1 MKRNREDFEST
12 SENSLISS
20 RCAPTDSTDISSG
33 STKRQKYNETFAT
46 ENDTDESDD
55 DSFDKSVQKIDL
67 RNVDVDD
74 AMTQIDMKWSKKSRR
89 RRSMDKMT
97 QAPIFSNHLSD
108 DISPSQAGIIE
119 KLELSNFMCHNNF
132 SLTFGPQTNFI
143 IGRNGSGKSAVLTGI
158 SVALGAKAT
167 DTDRGNSLKNLI
179 MHGKNVARAVVTILN
194 EGPEAYKS
202 NEYGNRII
210 VERVLRRDRPHS
222 LIVRNADK
230 KQISTTKKE
239 VEKILEHFGITIANP
254 MTILTQTEAKTFLAH
269 STDKDKF
276 NSFMSGTRL
285 KESYDNLRQTKKS
298 IQEIN
303 DILANNKSVHDE
315 LKQKYAEATKIW
327 KSFADSADFTK
338 KKNLLIG
345 KGLWLSYSQLE
356 EYYENAKTL
365 LASKNTEVRDHEEN
379 KKAQEM
385 QIAEYENIKQSLQNG
400 ELQNYKDKVERLHS
414 EKSSL
419 KKAATCGK
427 EETRKI
433 ENKINQILNSHKS
446 GTKRARALDNDI
458 EKEKRKLEMQSQESV
473 EKLTTFKQKQKDK
486 LIDLEKERAQVDSE
500 IAVLRQD
507 IREKIKKNENSM
519 SALNNNIR
527 NLEYKVSDARQKDQS
542 NRPEAALFPAV
553 RKLMADLSRQSFQ
566 DKVTGP
572 LGMEIQLKKEFQRW
586 TGPLESILQRTLGSF
601 LVTNHYDSQLLM
613 SRNKSCNARS
623 EITIRQNEIFDYSG
637 SKPDSQYPSVLDAL
651 KINDENIKCY
661 LVDSLKLHST
671 LLIPDRAT
679 AQNEL
684 DNDREQKISSVICM
698 VGDNQPLR
706 IFKRNGAFQSDPV
719 HMGQVFNRLRVE
731 GDSIFLR
738 LERELNTAKHE
749 RREKENEL
757 KQEINVMKSTLDDL
771 MKKQAKF
778 KHEYRELTQS
788 IDKVDQKLEDTQD
801 GTSKLE
807 TLLAEKERVEGDLN
821 LLIQNLEPLKTEKEK
836 SLVYVQQ
843 QISLYEDV
851 ENDYNAAYELYAK
864 KQEQLRKLDGD
875 VDFCRSNIRD
885 ADKEIQKRMRDIEK
899 LSDYIQ
905 QTEPRLE
912 QEKAMALEFCTLEEA
927 ALDEETTEDIIQRQ
941 IAEIDERLKEA
952 ENRHGITKAQ
962 AEANLLNARKELK
975 LFESKYTETIGVHN
989 SLQNAM
995 SNRLQNLVQTTYL
1008 TFQEVES
1015 VFVGALKIRRFR
1027 GKIEFNVKKGTLTLK
1042 VATKEDGP
1050 LRAVESFSGGE
1061 KSYSQIAFLFAIWG
1075 PMHSRIRG
1083 LDEFDVFMDTINRRI
1098 ALKLILKKVAE
1109 NPKRQTIFITPLSVA
1124 NIDGLDSKTVHIH
1137 EISPPERANL

>member
-1 MKRNREDFEST
+1 MKRYRDDFEND
-12 SENSLISS
+12 SEVSLMSSHHSPTNYTEIS
-20 RCAPTDSTDISSG
+20 AG
-33 STKRQKYNETFAT
+33 STKRPKLGNTFLED
-46 ENDTDESDD
+46 ENNDANS
-55 DSFDKSVQKIDL
+55 DSFDKSVQQIDS
-67 RNVDVDD
+67 REVDVDD
-74 AMTQIDMKWSKKSRR
+74 AMTQVDMKWSEKSRR

-97 QAPIFSNHLSD
+97 QAPIFYNQASCD
-108 DISPSQAGIIE
+108 TSPSQAGIIE
-119 KLELSNFMCHNNF
+119 KLELSNFMCHTNF
-132 SLTFGPQTNFI
+132 SLSFGPQTNFI

-194 EGPEAYKS
+194 EGPEAYKP
-202 NEYGNRII
+202 NDYGDRII

-222 LIVRNADK
+222 LFVKNSDK

-303 DILANNKSVHDE
+303 HILANNKSVHDE
-315 LKQKYAEATKIW
+315 LKKKYAEATKVW

-338 KKNLLIG
+338 RKNLLIG
-345 KGLWLSYSQLE
+345 KGLWLNYKKLE
-356 EYYENAKTL
+356 DYFDNAQKL
-365 LASKNTEVRDHEEN
+365 LATKNNEIREYEKA
-379 KKAQEM
+379 KKDQEM
-385 QIAEYENIKQSLQNG
+385 QILNYENIKQTLQNG
-400 ELQNYKDKVERLHS
+400 ELQKYKDKVERLHS

-419 KKAATCGK
+419 KNSATSGK
-427 EETRKI
+427 EEARKI
-433 ENKINQILNSHKS
+433 ENKINKILNSHKA
-446 GTKRARALDNDI
+446 GTNRVSALENDI
-458 EKEKRKLEMQSQESV
+458 EKEKRKIEKQSQESIV
-473 EKLTTFKQKQKDK
+473 KLSAFKQKQKDK
-486 LIDLEKERAQVDSE
+486 LGDFEKERAHVDSE

-507 IREKIKKNENSM
+507 VREKIKKNENSV

-527 NLEYKVSDARQKDQS
+527 NLEYKVSDARQKDHS
-542 NRPEAALFPAV
+542 NRPETALFPAV
-553 RKLMADLSRQSFQ
+553 RKLMSDLSRQSFH

-572 LGMEIQLKKEFQRW
+572 LGMEIQLRKEFQRW

-613 SRNKSCNARS
+613 SRNKACNARS
-623 EITIRQNEIFDYSG
+623 EITIRQNEIFDYSS
-637 SKPDSQYPSVLDAL
+637 SKPNSRFPSILDAL
-651 KINDENIKCY
+651 RIDDENIKCF

-679 AQNEL
+679 AQAEL
-684 DNDREQKISSVICM
+684 DNDRDFKISSVICM

-706 IFKRNGAFQSDPV
+706 IFKRNGTFQSDPV
-719 HMGQVFNRLRVE
+719 HMGQIFNKLRVE
-731 GDSIFLR
+731 GDSMLLR
-738 LERELNTAKHE
+738 LEREINIAKNE
-749 RREKENEL
+749 KREKENEL
-757 KQEINVMKSTLDDL
+757 KQEVNSMKANLDSL
-771 MKKQAKF
+771 LRKQEQIKN
-778 KHEYRELTQS
+778 EYRELTRS
-788 IDKVDQKLEDTQD
+788 IDKADQKLEEMQE

-807 TLLAEKERVEGDLN
+807 TLIAEKERIEGDLN
-821 LLIQNLEPLKTEKEK
+821 LLIQNLEPLNIEKEK
-836 SLVYVQQ
+836 SLVFVQQ

-851 ENDYNAAYELYAK
+851 ERDYQSANNIFIK
-864 KQEQLRKLDGD
+864 KQEQLRRLDGD
-875 VDFCRSNIRD
+875 VEFCRSNIRD
-885 ADKEIQKRMRDIEK
+885 SDKEIQKRLKDIEK

-905 QTEPRLE
+905 TTKPRLE
-912 QEKAMALEFCTLEEA
+912 QEKLAALEFCTFEEA
-927 ALDEETTEDIIQRQ
+927 ALDDNTTEDSIQRQ

-962 AEANLLNARKELK
+962 AEANLLNARKSLK
-975 LFESKYTETIGVHN
+975 IFESKYTETIDVHN

-995 SNRLQNLVQTTYL
+995 SNRLQNLIQTTYL

-1124 NIDGLDSKTVHIH
+1124 NIEGLDSETVHIH